1 MNEVIEKTID
11 ALKKHGFKAE
21 AAKDKD
27 ECREM
32 VLALIPENA
41 KVGVPGSA
49 SVRATGVVDELKKRG
64 NELYD
69 HWREG
74 INPGE
79 AFKVRKLQIVSDVLL
94 TSTNALSMT
103 GEMVNVDGVG
113 NRVAPMIF
121 GPGKVIIVAG
131 KNKIVPDLE
140 AARERI
146 KKIAAPIRA
155 KELNLKLPCVEK
167 GECTDCN
174 SPMRICR
181 AEVIIHRPPSLTQT
195 TVIIVD
201 EELGN

>member
-1 MNEVIEKTID
+1 MDEVIEKTFN
-11 ALKKHGFKAE
+11 ALKKHGFKADF
-21 AAKDKD
+21 AKDRD
-27 ECREM
+27 ECREKVM
-32 VLALIPENA
+32 AMIPAGA

-49 SVRATGVVDELKKRG
+49 SVRAVGLVDALKEKG
-64 NELYD
+64 HELYD
-69 HWREG
+69 HWQEDL
-74 INPGE
+74 NPAD
-79 AFKVRKLQIVSDVLL
+79 AFKTRKQQLQADVLL

-103 GEMVNVDGVG
+103 GELVNMDGVG

-131 KNKIVPDLE
+131 KNKIAPDLE

-146 KKIAAPIRA
+146 RKVAAPVRA
-155 KELNLKLPCVEK
+155 KELNVKVPCVEK

-174 SPMRICR
+174 VPMRICR

-201 EELGN
+201 EDLGN